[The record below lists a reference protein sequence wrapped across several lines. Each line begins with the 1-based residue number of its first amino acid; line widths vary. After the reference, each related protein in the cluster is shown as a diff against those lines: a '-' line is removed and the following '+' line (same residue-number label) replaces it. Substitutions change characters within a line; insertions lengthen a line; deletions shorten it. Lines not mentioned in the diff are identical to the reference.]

1 LRIKQEAEKQQQID
15 EQRRE
20 AKKQEELLR
29 KKEEEKRVKEELE
42 KKLKE
47 EQERVKKEEER
58 KREEEIQI
66 EERRIKEEER
76 RIKEEERR
84 IKEDEQRKKDEE
96 QRKKDEEQRK
106 KDEEERKKDE
116 EQRKKDE
123 EQRKKD
129 EELKSK
135 KVEVVKSKSLKV
147 MHNQNETS
155 MFAQSVSPEVDNKK
169 MDTFQMGLSA
179 AEALVGV
186 QKSLHQVSSVAS
198 TVESIDTNA
207 VLNLTLEIRQ
217 LNSYLPAILQQ
228 LTKISLQLQQPM
240 VHENLISAINST
252 EDNHVPSPALK
263 KANQKFSFTSVMYSS
278 RFGAI

>member
-1 LRIKQEAEKQQQID
+1 LTSKDAKQ
-15 EQRRE
+15 
-20 AKKQEELLR
+20 KKQEELLR

-106 KDEEERKKDE
+106 KDEE
-116 EQRKKDE
+116 
-123 EQRKKD
+123 QRKKD

-147 MHNQNETS
+147 MHNQNEAS
-155 MFAQSVSPEVDNKK
+155 MFAQSVSPEVDNKR
-169 MDTFQMGLSA
+169 MDTFQMGLST

-263 KANQKFSFTSVMYSS
+263 KANQKSLVLLQ
-278 RFGAI
+278 